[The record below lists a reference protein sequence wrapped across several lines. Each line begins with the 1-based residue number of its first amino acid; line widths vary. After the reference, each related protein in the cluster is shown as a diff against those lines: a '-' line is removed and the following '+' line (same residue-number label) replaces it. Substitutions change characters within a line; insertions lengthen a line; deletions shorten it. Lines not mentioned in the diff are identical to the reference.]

1 MSLRDRMTVDMKAA
15 MKAREAARRDTL
27 RMLLSA
33 LGNERIRLQRDLD
46 EAEEIDFLAT
56 QAKRRRE
63 SIDAYEQAERQEL
76 ADQERAELAVIEE
89 YLPKQL
95 SEDEVRALVRDAIE
109 QTGASSKK
117 DMGRVMGAVMPQL
130 RGRFPGAGVKPIVD
144 SMLD

>member
-15 MKAREAARRDTL
+15 MKARDAARRDTL

-33 LGNERIRLQRDLD
+33 LGNERIKLQRDLD

-76 ADQERAELAVIEE
+76 ADQERAELVVIEE

-130 RGRFPGAGVKPIVD
+130 RGRFPGAGVKPIVE
-144 SMLD
+144 SLLD

>member
-117 DMGRVMGAVMPQL
+117 DMGRVMAALKEKYTGQMDFAKASSM
-130 RGRFPGAGVKPIVD
+130 VKEA
-144 SMLD
+144 LK

>member
-33 LGNERIRLQRDLD
+33 LGNERIKLQRDLD

>member
-15 MKAREAARRDTL
+15 MKARQASRRDTL

-33 LGNERIRLQRDLD
+33 LGNERIKLQRDLD

-63 SIDAYEQAERQEL
+63 SIDAYEQAGRDEL
-76 ADQERAELAVIEE
+76 AEIERTELSVIEE

-95 SEDEVRALVRDAIE
+95 TEDEARALVQEAIDE
-109 QTGASSKK
+109 VGATSKK
-117 DMGRVMGAVMPQL
+117 DMGRVMGTVMPKL

-144 SMLD
+144 ELLG